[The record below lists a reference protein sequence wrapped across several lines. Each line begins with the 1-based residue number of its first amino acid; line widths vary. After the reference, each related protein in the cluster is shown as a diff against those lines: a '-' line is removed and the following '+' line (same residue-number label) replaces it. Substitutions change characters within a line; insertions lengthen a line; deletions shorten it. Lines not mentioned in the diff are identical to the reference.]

1 MGRRAV
7 EPHAAGSVALR
18 IEIDD
23 QDTLVFE
30 REIGRQVDDRCGL
43 ADAAFLVHAGDD
55 FAHSVFAAVSFHV
68 T

>member
-7 EPHAAGSVALR
+7 EPEAAGCISLR

-23 QDTLVFE
+23 QDTPVFE
-30 REIGRQVDDRCGL
+30 REIGRQVDDRGGL
-43 ADAAFLVHAGDD
+43 ADAAFLVRAGDN
-55 FAHSVFAAVSFHV
+55 FAHSVVAAIGFHV